1 MEGLVFTNENCIG
14 CNRCISACPVLTANQ
29 VIEEGGHTK
38 IAVNGE
44 QCIVCGSCFD
54 VCEHDA
60 RAYTDDTD
68 QFFEDLQKGEKISIL
83 LAPAFLA
90 NYPNEYKSVLGGLK
104 KLGVNRIISVSFG
117 ADITTWAYI
126 NYITA
131 NHFTGGISQ
140 PCPAVVNYIEH
151 YVPELIPKLVPV
163 HSPMMCTAVYAKKY
177 LGITDKL
184 AFISPCIAKKQE
196 IDDSNT
202 NGFVTYNV
210 TFQQLMKYIKKNKI
224 SGPDCTDEIEYG
236 LGSIYPMP
244 GGLKENVFWFCGQD
258 LFVRQMEGERHI
270 YRYLDDYKER
280 VAAGKELPFMVDA
293 LNCSGGCIYGTGIE
307 PEKEQSEDTLYE
319 LQKIREN
326 CKKTIKNHP
335 FSEKLTPKQRLKQ
348 LNKSFS
354 KLDIKDFIRN
364 YTDKSASVILNQPN
378 HDELMDVFASMNK
391 NTRDLQHIN
400 CGACG
405 YNSCKEMAIAIYNQ
419 TNQKES
425 CIHYV
430 KDLADE
436 EKQLAQT
443 AAQEIQEA
451 QQLDKRKNH
460 TIREV
465 IEAVNEDFSGL
476 DSSLKQMATENSN
489 TASESTAISNH
500 MVEVNQFCV
509 QLKASLDQIAQ
520 LLNKLESNNNDI
532 TSIASQTNL
541 LSLNASIEAA
551 RAGESGKGFAVVAE
565 EIKILSDSSKNTA
578 IDSNANKVEITEALG
593 RIMNETDGLFVI
605 VDSVNNRIANL
616 AAGTQELSAST
627 EMLKNVSGD
636 LKEKMNKLRRMD
648 G

>member
-60 RAYTDDTD
+60 RAYSDDTER
-68 QFFEDLQKGEKISIL
+68 FFKDLQKGEKISIL

-90 NYPNEYKSVLGGLK
+90 NYPKEYKGVLGGLK
-104 KLGVNRIISVSFG
+104 ELGVNRIISVSFG

-126 NYITA
+126 NYITT
-131 NHFTGGISQ
+131 NQFTGGISQ

-163 HSPMMCTAVYAKKY
+163 HSPMMCTAVYARKY

-196 IDDSNT
+196 IDDPNT

-210 TFQQLMKYIKKNKI
+210 TFQQLMKYIKKNNI

-258 LFVRQMEGERHI
+258 LFIRQMEGEQHI
-270 YRYLDDYKER
+270 YRYLDKYKER
-280 VAAGKELPFMVDA
+280 VAAEKELPFMVDA

-319 LQKIREN
+319 LQKILAN
-326 CKKTIKNHP
+326 SKKTTKNHP
-335 FSEKLTPKQRLKQ
+335 FNEKLTPKQRLKQ
-348 LNKSFS
+348 LNKSFA
-354 KLDIKDFIRN
+354 KLNIQDFIRD
-364 YTDKSASVILNQPN
+364 YTDKSASVVILQPDG
-378 HDELMDVFASMNK
+378 DELMDIFATMNK
-391 NTRDLQHIN
+391 NTRASQHVN

-405 YNSCKEMAIAIYNQ
+405 YNSCEEMAIAIHNH

-430 KDLADE
+430 KELAEE
-436 EKQLAQT
+436 EKQLAQS
-443 AAQEIQEA
+443 AAQEISEA
-451 QQLDKRKNH
+451 QKADKRKNH

-465 IEAVNEDFSGL
+465 IQAVNEDFSGL
-476 DSSLKQMATENSN
+476 DSSLNQMASENFN
-489 TASESTAISNH
+489 TARESTAISSH
-500 MVEVNQFCV
+500 MIEVNEFCV
-509 QLKASLDQIAQ
+509 QLKTSLDQITQ

-565 EIKILSDSSKNTA
+565 EIKLLSDSSKNTA
-578 IDSNANKVEITEALG
+578 TDSNANKVEITEALG
-593 RIMNETDGLFVI
+593 RIMKETDSLLVTI
-605 VDSVNNRIANL
+605 DSVNHRITNL

-627 EMLKNVSGD
+627 EIIKNVSGD
-636 LKEKMNKLRRMD
+636 LKEKMDKLRRMD

>member
-54 VCEHDA
+54 ECEHDA
-60 RAYTDDTD
+60 RAYKDDTER
-68 QFFEDLQKGEKISIL
+68 FFRDLQKGEQISIL

-126 NYITA
+126 NYITT
-131 NHFTGGISQ
+131 NQFTGGISQ

-163 HSPMMCTAVYAKKY
+163 HSPMMCTAVYARKY

-196 IDDSNT
+196 IDDPNT
-202 NGFVTYNV
+202 NGFVNYNV

-258 LFVRQMEGERHI
+258 LFIRQMEGERHI
-270 YRYLDDYKER
+270 YRYLDKYKER
-280 VAAGKELPFMVDA
+280 VAAHKELPFMVDA

-319 LQKIREN
+319 LQKILAHSKR
-326 CKKTIKNHP
+326 TTKNNP
-335 FSEKLTPKQRLKQ
+335 FSERLTPKQRRKL
-348 LNKSFS
+348 LNKSFA
-354 KLDIKDFIRN
+354 KLDIKDFMRN
-364 YTDKSASVILNQPN
+364 YTDKSASVVINQPDA
-378 HDELMDVFASMNK
+378 DELNDIFASMNK
-391 NTRDLQHIN
+391 NTIASQHVN

-405 YNSCKEMAIAIYNQ
+405 YNSCKEMAIAIYNH

-430 KDLADE
+430 KDLAEE
-436 EKQLAQT
+436 EKQLAQS
-443 AAQEIQEA
+443 AAQEISEA
-451 QQLDKRKNH
+451 HKADKRKNH

-465 IEAVNEDFSGL
+465 IEEVNEDFSGL
-476 DSSLKQMATENSN
+476 DSSLNQMATENSN
-489 TASESTAISNH
+489 TAKESTAISSH
-500 MVEVNQFCV
+500 MIEVNEFCE
-509 QLKASLDQIAQ
+509 QLKTSLNQITQ

-565 EIKILSDSSKNTA
+565 EIKLLSDSSKNTA
-578 IDSNANKVEITEALG
+578 TDSNANKVEITEALG
-593 RIMNETDGLFVI
+593 RIMKETDSLLVTI
-605 VDSVNNRIANL
+605 DSVNHRIANL

-627 EMLKNVSGD
+627 EIIKNVSGD
-636 LKEKMNKLRRMD
+636 LKEKMDKLRRMD
-648 G
+648 D